1 MLPED
6 RERIQRRRRKFDRIF
21 RQMVSDGIA
30 DGSIRQCD
38 PKLAVFWFMSAV
50 SSIPR
55 WFDPRGELSGEE
67 IADGFVAFLRHGLAE
82 PGKRPVRG
90 RAAK

>member
-1 MLPED
+1 
-6 RERIQRRRRKFDRIF
+6 
-21 RQMVSDGIA
+21 MVSDGIA
-30 DGSIRQCD
+30 DGSIRRCD

-67 IADGFVAFLRHGLAE
+67 IADAFVTFLRHGLEERAR
-82 PGKRPVRG
+82 RPART
-90 RAAK
+90 RAR